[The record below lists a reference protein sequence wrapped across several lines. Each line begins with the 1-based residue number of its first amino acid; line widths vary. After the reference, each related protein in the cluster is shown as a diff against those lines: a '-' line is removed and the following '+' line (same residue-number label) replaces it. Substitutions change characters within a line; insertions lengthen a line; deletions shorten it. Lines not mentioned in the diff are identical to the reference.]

1 MEDFVWGLND
11 DIEIVTIKSRNE
23 QNQMIVQNNLI
34 CSVFCI
40 ILHEDLPI
48 WHHDLIVIYE
58 KNYYIN
64 SVISVQ

>member
-11 DIEIVTIKSRNE
+11 DIEIVTIKSRNKL
-23 QNQMIVQNNLI
+23 NQMIVQNNLI

-48 WHHDLIVIYE
+48 LHHNLIVIYE
-58 KNYYIN
+58 RNYYIN